1 MKKVLCLLLAA
12 LTVFGMISFANA
24 AIRTPEIKVYRNGNK
39 LMIDCVTR
47 ESTAGKIED
56 NVEIREG
63 YVDSWQ
69 IGSKSNK
76 KGSPVWIGKDVK
88 SGVTTFRVVPQ
99 KDGEGSFYLGR
110 YSYDASVSGTYKCL
124 MVEYLKFD
132 YVVQNGTIS
141 LTQITRSRRGAD
153 EIYTFTYTDRL
164 EENDTVWGNHE
175 AFEQEPIN
183 TALSRIVKESGLTK
197 AQPVSGTKIHTETVR
212 QPNDYDTLFV
222 RKISEN
228 NKNDVAEVYFTFK
241 SDQFKFSQDG
251 QESDDVIIGI
261 ADGFVRTMPI
271 IGSVTNSKG
280 IIWAKAIQDSGRKYI
295 PVHPCKE
302 GDGVFY
308 CAIYRTSPSL
318 SMQNAAYGTPYAIY
332 KINFSVV
339 KDSSGKLRFNSISL
353 DKVVIG
359 KEVFSGSNSVGSKV
373 ITMTKNTSENTLTE
387 SEFSSLLNEAG
398 LKGKIKMKIE
408 YRVMG

>member
-76 KGSPVWIGKDVK
+76 KGSPVWVGKDVK

-110 YSYDASVSGTYKCL
+110 YSYDSSVSGTYKCL

-141 LTQITRSRRGAD
+141 LTQITQSRRGAD

-164 EENDTVWGNHE
+164 EENDTVWGSHE
-175 AFEQEPIN
+175 THEQEPIN
-183 TALSRIVKESGLTK
+183 TVLSRIVKESGLTK
-197 AQPVSGTKIHTETVR
+197 AQPVSGKKIHTETVK
-212 QPNDYDTLFV
+212 QPKDYDTLYV

-241 SDQFKFSQDG
+241 SDSFGFTPNG
-251 QESDDVIIGI
+251 QESDDVSIGI
-261 ADGFVRTMPI
+261 ADGYVKTMPI

-280 IIWAKAIQDSGRKYI
+280 VIWAKGIQDSGRKYI

-308 CAIYRTSPSL
+308 CAIYRTSHSL
-318 SMQNAAYGTPYAIY
+318 STENVPYGTPYAIY

-339 KDSSGKLRFNSISL
+339 KDSNGKLRFSSIHL
-353 DKVVIG
+353 DKVVID
-359 KEVFSGSNSVGSKV
+359 KEVFSGSDSIGSKV
-373 ITMTKNTSENTLTE
+373 ITMTKGSSENMLTE
-387 SEFSSLLNEAG
+387 NEFSDLLKEAG
-398 LKGKIKMKIE
+398 LNAKIKMKLEFRI
-408 YRVMG
+408 MG